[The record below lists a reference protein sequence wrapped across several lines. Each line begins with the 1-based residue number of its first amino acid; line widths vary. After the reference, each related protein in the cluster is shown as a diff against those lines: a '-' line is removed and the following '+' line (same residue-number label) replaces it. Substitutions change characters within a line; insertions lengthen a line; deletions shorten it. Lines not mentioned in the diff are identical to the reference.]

1 MFGLISKKRFIKEAV
16 KMYLE
21 NDTENAFGVTPDLRT
36 NNFYYRAGNA
46 NALNGLA
53 SKLGIDLLPFVRQVR
68 R

>member
-16 KMYLE
+16 KIYLE
-21 NDTENAFGVTPDLRT
+21 NDSANAFGVTQELRM
-36 NNFYYRAGNA
+36 NDFYYRAGNA

-53 SKLGIDLLPFVRQVR
+53 SKLGIDFLPFVRQVR